1 MTAPDDPI
9 VPAAPLNGPSAPEIA
24 AGNTAYPDADAP
36 TAAHRQHGARTI
48 VLVLLAFAAVG
59 VVVYL
64 FSAPGRRE
72 LARFSDRVTT
82 STPAPDTA
90 NAPAAAPPAPSPE
103 PSPSAAAAPATT
115 PPAPAPTEESAQL
128 AKLKARVDALEQR
141 VAALAAQPAGQPAAQ
156 SPPAATSDAAG
167 PMVAALSA
175 RLDALSGRQEQI
187 DAQVT
192 QQSSTLKADDAR
204 LQAAANQA
212 AAVAALTDRATRLA
226 QIQAAGVALAQG
238 QPLGALPQDAPP
250 ALTRFQSQAPPT
262 EAQLTLAFPAVAAQ
276 ARAATRPD
284 TGDMGFWRAM
294 RARAESLITVQR
306 GDHVLVGNPQIA
318 LIDQAHTALAAGDLA
333 GAVHLLGGL
342 AGPAAAPF
350 ADWRARAQALL
361 DGRAA
366 LSRLANKS

>member
-9 VPAAPLNGPSAPEIA
+9 VPAAPLTGPSAPEIA
-24 AGNTAYPDADAP
+24 AGETGYPDADPPA
-36 TAAHRQHGARTI
+36 AAHRQHGARTI

-90 NAPAAAPPAPSPE
+90 SAPAAAPPA

-115 PPAPAPTEESAQL
+115 PPAPAPGEESAQL

-141 VAALAAQPAGQPAAQ
+141 VAALAAQPASQPAAQ
-156 SPPAATSDAAG
+156 SPLAATSDAAG

-187 DAQVT
+187 DAQVA
-192 QQSSTLKADDAR
+192 QQNNVLKADDAR
-204 LQAAANQA
+204 LQAVANQA

-238 QPLGALPQDAPP
+238 QTLGALPQDAPP

-294 RARAESLITVQR
+294 RARAESLITVRR
-306 GDHVLVGNPQIA
+306 GDHVLVGNTQIA
-318 LIDQAHTALAAGDLA
+318 LIDRAHTALAAGDLA

-342 AGPAAAPF
+342 VGPAAAEF